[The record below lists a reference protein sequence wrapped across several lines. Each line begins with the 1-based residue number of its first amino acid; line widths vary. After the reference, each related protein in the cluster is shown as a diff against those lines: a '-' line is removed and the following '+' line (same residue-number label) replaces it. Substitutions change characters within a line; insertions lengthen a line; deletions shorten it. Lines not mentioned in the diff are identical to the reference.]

1 MSGMANPKR
10 INLDDLL
17 GEDEPVLTKPITL
30 FGREWDVICG
40 LNFFT
45 LSAIGAGEPG
55 AVAQFLRNTVV
66 PDQRDAF
73 ATAMSAAANLDA
85 EKLGKIVNALV
96 EVASER
102 PTTQPSV
109 SSRPASKRTS
119 APRSVARS
127 S

>member
-10 INLDDLL
+10 TNLDDLL

-55 AVAQFLRNTVV
+55 AGAQFLRNTVV